1 MPKSI
6 RTLVR
11 HEDSSPDLDKER
23 GSRYWSAAE
32 LLSSTWFVVE
42 TCIEVSGVNEIR
54 RWVTT
59 SISDAANL
67 QNSQRPF
74 IWSQIFVCL
83 RAPQSVRLATVFE
96 VVNEAYHLGAV
107 ESYLYRLDN
116 GMSFTSSEGQGKGI
130 CLEPSEIRLVYSKPR

>member
-1 MPKSI
+1 MRQSL
-6 RTLVR
+6 RTLIR
-11 HEDSSPDLDKER
+11 HEKLSNKRDTER

-32 LLSSTWFVVE
+32 ILTPTWFVLE
-42 TCIEVSGVNEIR
+42 TCIEVGGVNKIKN
-54 RWVTT
+54 WVTT

-67 QNSQRPF
+67 QDSQRPF
-74 IWSQIFVCL
+74 IWSQIYVCL